1 MENIDDLIQKAK
13 EIGHD
18 TIPDPKPVQ
27 AKKIIL
33 DMLNSKPT
41 RCFQT
46 KGFNAMLRH
55 DGIKTPSSSILTR
68 LAHQGKC
75 EQVKIGIYR
84 AKLQFVR
91 QQSFLE
97 KIKLNL
103 QKILRVF
110 SV

>member
-18 TIPDPKPVQ
+18 TVPDPKPVQ
-27 AKKIIL
+27 AEKIIL

-46 KGFNAMLRH
+46 KELDFMLRY

-68 LAHQGKC
+68 LTHQGKC
-75 EQVKIGIYR
+75 EKVKTGIYR
-84 AKLQFVR
+84 AKPQFVH

-97 KIKLNL
+97 KISFLL
-103 QKILRVF
+103 ILMKN
-110 SV
+110 SLM